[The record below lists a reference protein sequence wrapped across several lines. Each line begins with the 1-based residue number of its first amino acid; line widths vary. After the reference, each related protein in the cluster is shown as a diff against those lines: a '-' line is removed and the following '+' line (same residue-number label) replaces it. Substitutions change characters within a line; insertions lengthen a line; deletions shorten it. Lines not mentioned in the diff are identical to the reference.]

1 MAAPEKLNS
10 QLRLVPDMVSLRLLV
25 LAFVKGYI
33 GRWGASPSYGEIA
46 EATGTNRTRVK
57 KAVRSLQADGLLL
70 RLNRPGSAQARALAL
85 PAQRDAA
92 AQLLT
97 GLGYRVLPIA
107 DDLAEDSAAMAG
119 KSITDRPLRAAER
132 LDYDPE
138 LGTRLDH
145 AGEQDGTSA
154 QHGQSE
160 ATGPENRRGHDRAQ
174 G

>member
-97 GLGYRVLPIA
+97 DLGYRVLPIA
-107 DDLAEDSAAMAG
+107 DGYAQGGAG
-119 KSITDRPLRAAER
+119 IAGGGITDHPLRAAER

-138 LGTRLDH
+138 LGTRFDR
-145 AGEQDGTSA
+145 ASDQDGA
-154 QHGQSE
+154 HGESE
-160 ATGPENRRGHDRAQ
+160 AAGAQDRGHERAQ
-174 G
+174 S